1 MRGFVSQDNNN
12 SEKLLVLEP
21 QLQSVNAN
29 DVHEGLDVH
38 DVGLNDIRLLRAQQ
52 QLLLVQ
58 MQEQKQLHQLHL
70 QQQLQHYSQRPQAD
84 RLVMKVVR
92 VFMRVIIML
101 LLKLII

>member
-58 MQEQKQLHQLHL
+58 MQEQ
-70 QQQLQHYSQRPQAD
+70 QQLCWDLYIGHVKTFYSQ
-84 RLVMKVVR
+84 
-92 VFMRVIIML
+92 IYI
-101 LLKLII
+101 